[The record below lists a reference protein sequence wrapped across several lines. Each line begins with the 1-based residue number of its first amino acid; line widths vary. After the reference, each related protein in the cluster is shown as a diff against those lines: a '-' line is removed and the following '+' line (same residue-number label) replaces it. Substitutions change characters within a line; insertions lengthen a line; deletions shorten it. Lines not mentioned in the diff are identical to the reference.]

1 MKKYKILILVLFLAM
16 IVITPCLV
24 WGQVTNPVTQPSVT
38 NPVTQGIFKN
48 PLKADSLTDLL
59 AAMLDVVVQV
69 GLVVIVFFIIFAG
82 FQFVT
87 ARGDTGKITKARE
100 ALVAVLIG
108 SAIVLG
114 SYAIATALKNTVEQL
129 SSGVTTYQL
138 EETINFKV

>member
-24 WGQVTNPVTQPSVT
+24 LAQVCPPVQDE
-38 NPVTQGIFKN
+38 GIFKN
-48 PLKADSLTDLL
+48 PLKVNSLTDLL
-59 AAMLDVVVQV
+59 VAMLDVVVQV

-87 ARGDTGKITKARE
+87 AQGDTGKITKARE

-129 SSGVTTYQL
+129 STDVVYQL

>member
-1 MKKYKILILVLFLAM
+1 MKKYKVLILVLFLTM
-16 IVITPCLV
+16 IVIAPCLV
-24 WGQVTNPVTQPSVT
+24 LAGPADNTGTGVSA
-38 NPVTQGIFKN
+38 GIFKN

-87 ARGDTGKITKARE
+87 AQGDTGKITKARE

-114 SYAIATALKNTVEQL
+114 SYAIASALKSTVEQL
-129 SSGVTTYQL
+129 SANVTYQL